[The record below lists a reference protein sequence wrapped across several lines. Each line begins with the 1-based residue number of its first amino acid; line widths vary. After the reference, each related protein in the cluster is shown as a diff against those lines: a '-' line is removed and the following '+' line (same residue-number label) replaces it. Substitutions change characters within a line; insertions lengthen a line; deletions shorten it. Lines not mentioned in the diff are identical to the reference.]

1 MAKDST
7 AEKKATIAEES
18 PSTAPTSTTNENDVH
33 IPGIDY
39 APQKTDGPASY
50 SMIQPRMRGIY
61 AQFYKETY
69 FNENNALDPKTQELI
84 ALAASLVARCDG
96 CIEGHVQKA
105 LKYGATK
112 EEVSETIA
120 IAIGINAASIVDLTD
135 NAAKKLGLNHF
146 PAKPSRQT

>member
-1 MAKDST
+1 MAKDSA
-7 AEKKATIAEES
+7 AEKNEKQADES
-18 PSTAPTSTTNENDVH
+18 PSTVSTNENGVH

-39 APQKTDGPASY
+39 NPQEKDGPASY

-69 FNENNALDPKTQELI
+69 FNKNKALDSKTQELI

-112 EEVSETIA
+112 EEISETIV
-120 IAIGINAASIVDLTD
+120 IAIGINAASIVDMTD
-135 NAAKKLGLNHF
+135 HAAQKLGINHF
-146 PAKPSRQT
+146 PAKPRRQA